1 MHMPQDYQ
9 ANRVF
14 QVTTP
19 FGADTVIFGRMRATE
34 QLSQPFE
41 LDLTLFS
48 EKGDLNA
55 DTILSKPVAV
65 TIAPGGQPTRH
76 FHGLATDFAQ
86 IDYDN
91 HLHEYHVTVRPWF
104 WFLTRTA
111 DCRVFQNKTVP
122 AIFQE
127 VCQQAGFTD
136 FRLALS
142 GTYDPWEYCVQF
154 RETDF
159 NFLSRLFE
167 QEGIF
172 YYFEHSDS
180 RHVLVLSDDVAQLAS
195 APGYDSV
202 PYWPPSGMDTLY
214 ERDHLAAWSF
224 QKSFHPGTY
233 ATREFDFK
241 APSPVLAGTSSISR
255 AYNPARFEVFDFP
268 SLAAIQTSAAVERVA
283 KIRVQELQCAQMVAR
298 GSGDA
303 VGLATGRLFV
313 LASHPR
319 ADLNMRYLIRSTAID
334 MSNNSYFGGGGGT
347 GGGGAPTQFTIAI
360 EALDAREPYRPS
372 RSTPKPLV
380 HGLQTAL
387 VVGPKGTEI
396 YTDEFGRVKVQ
407 FHWDRQGKLDENS
420 SCWMR
425 VGQAW
430 AGRNWGAV
438 QIPRVGQEVIVS
450 FLDGDPDRP
459 VIIGSVYNGSNK
471 PPYPLPANKTQSGV
485 KSRSSMDGTSG
496 NFNEIRFEDKKGSE
510 QLYMQAEKDHEVLIK
525 NDAKTSVGNN
535 MTLTVSKDQTVD
547 IGGAQVTKVGQSVVI
562 NAGDSLTLAAGVASI
577 TLTKTGAVVISGE
590 LITVNGIGPISITGV
605 GPVNI
610 TGATGLI
617 TGLTLV
623 PI

>member
-1 MHMPQDYQ
+1 MSQDYQ
-9 ANRVF
+9 ANRLF
-14 QVTTP
+14 HVTTP
-19 FGADTVIFGRMRATE
+19 FGASTLLFGRMRAIE
-34 QLSQPFE
+34 RLSEPFE
-41 LDLTLFS
+41 LNLTLFS
-48 EKGDLNA
+48 ETEDLNA
-55 DTILSKPVAV
+55 DTILGKPVAV
-65 TIAPGGQPTRH
+65 TISPGGDPPRH
-76 FHGLATDFAQ
+76 FHGLASDFAQ

-104 WFLTRTA
+104 WFLARMA

-142 GTYDPWEYCVQF
+142 GSYDAWEYCVQF

-159 NFLSRLFE
+159 NFLSRLLE

-180 RHVLVLSDDVAQLAS
+180 KHVLVLSDDVAQLTT
-195 APGYDSV
+195 APGYESV
-202 PYWPPSGMDTLY
+202 PYLPPSGMDTLY
-214 ERDHLAAWSF
+214 EREHLDSWSF
-224 QKSFHPGTY
+224 QKSFQSGTY

-255 AYNPARFEVFDFP
+255 AYDAARFEVFDFP
-268 SLAAIQTSAAVERVA
+268 SLAATQTSAAVERVA
-283 KIRVQELQCAQMVAR
+283 KIRVQELQSAQLVAR

-303 VGLATGRLFV
+303 VGLATGRLFA
-313 LASHPR
+313 LLSHPR
-319 ADLNMRYLIRSTAID
+319 TDLNMRYVVRSTSID
-334 MSNNSYFGGGGGT
+334 MRDNSYFGGGSGGDS
-347 GGGGAPTQFTIAI
+347 PTQFRISI
-360 EALDAREPYRPS
+360 EALDAREPYRPT
-372 RSTPKPLV
+372 RNTPKPLV

-425 VGQAW
+425 VGQSW
-430 AGRNWGAV
+430 AGRNWGSV
-438 QIPRVGQEVIVS
+438 QIPRVGQEVIVA

-471 PPYPLPANKTQSGV
+471 QPYPLPANKTQSGV
-485 KSRSSMDGTSG
+485 KSRSSMDGTSS

-510 QLYMQAEKDHEVLIK
+510 QLYMQAEKDLEVNVK
-525 NDAKTSVGNN
+525 NDSRTTVAGN
-535 MTLTVSKDQTVD
+535 MTVTVSKDQTVD
-547 IGGAQVTKVGQSVVI
+547 VTGAQITKVGRNVVI
-562 NAGDSLTLAAGVASI
+562 NAGESLTLSTGLASI
-577 TLTKTGAVVISGE
+577 TLSMSGAIEISG
-590 LITVNGIGPISITGV
+590 GPITINGLGPFSITAV

-610 TGATGLI
+610 TGAGGLI
-617 TGLTLV
+617 TGPTLV
-623 PI
+623 PIPV